1 MIVTIRNDRLT
12 LAADTLGAQMQSI
25 TSYKG
30 TEYLWNGDERY
41 WKGRAPVLFPF
52 VARLKDKTYTVNGS
66 TYQMKIHG
74 FASACEF
81 EVAEQTESRVTFVLR
96 DNEVTRAQYPFA
108 FLFKVRYALKENTVE
123 VTYTVDNPEDEMLHF
138 GLGGHPGFNVPL
150 KEGTSFEDYYLRFS
164 QPCEPDRVGFSSEIL
179 VSGTDKRYELED
191 GQIIRLRHDLF
202 DHDAI
207 VLKNMAKSVTIA
219 SDKTKRYVTVSYPQM
234 PYVGFWHAERKDA
247 PYVCVEPWVSLP
259 ARDGVIEDFACK
271 GDLIHLPG
279 HGSYENT
286 WYITIG
292 EE

>member
-1 MIVTIRNDRLT
+1 
-12 LAADTLGAQMQSI
+12 
-25 TSYKG
+25 
-30 TEYLWNGDERY
+30 
-41 WKGRAPVLFPF
+41 
-52 VARLKDKTYTVNGS
+52 
-66 TYQMKIHG
+66 MKIHG

-81 EVAEQTESRVTFVLR
+81 EVAEQTESSVTFALH
-96 DNEVTRAQYPFA
+96 DNEVTRAQFPFA

-123 VTYTVDNPEDEMLHF
+123 VTYTVDNPADEMLHF

-150 KEGTSFEDYYLRFS
+150 KEGTAFEDYYLRFS
-164 QPCEPDRVGFSSEIL
+164 QPCEPDRVGFSSELL

-191 GQIIRLRHDLF
+191 GQIIRLHHDLF

-234 PYVGFWHAERKDA
+234 PYVGFWHAERKAA